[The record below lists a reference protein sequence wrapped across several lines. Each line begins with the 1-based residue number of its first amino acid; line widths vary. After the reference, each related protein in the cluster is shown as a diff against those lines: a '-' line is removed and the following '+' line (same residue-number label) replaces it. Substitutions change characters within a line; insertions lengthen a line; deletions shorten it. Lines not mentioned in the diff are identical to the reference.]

1 MTMEDNHDE
10 DCAENC
16 SGSCDAGHSPDAR
29 VGSIHYFY
37 HLVGAGIIR
46 VTLRTVVSDRVLYRL
61 LAEWNRVYGSRVS
74 GKPYWIACNRHPS
87 AEPSGSSHWF
97 LRGPGLLKI
106 TCLRRFVCIT
116 DRRFSYLWRYVWQQP
131 GSSRCT
137 SIRGKP

>member
-1 MTMEDNHDE
+1 MKTALRIALAPVMLAIRLMLGLAAFITSITSSVLGLSVSLFGLLSVIEFFIGYWQNGI
-10 DCAENC
+10 AFMVL
-16 SGSCDAGHSPDAR
+16 AFLVSP
-29 VGSIHYFY
+29 
-37 HLVGAGIIR
+37 
-46 VTLRTVVSDRVLYRL
+46 
-61 LAEWNRVYGSRVS
+61 
-74 GKPYWIACNRHPS
+74 IACNRHPS

>member
-1 MTMEDNHDE
+1 MMKTALKIALAPVML
-10 DCAENC
+10 AIRLML
-16 SGSCDAGHSPDAR
+16 G
-29 VGSIHYFY
+29 
-37 HLVGAGIIR
+37 LV
-46 VTLRTVVSDRVLYRL
+46 
-61 LAEWNRVYGSRVS
+61 
-74 GKPYWIACNRHPS
+74 

-106 TCLRRFVCIT
+106 TCLQRFVCIT

>member
-74 GKPYWIACNRHPS
+74 GKPHWIACNRHPS

-97 LRGPGLLKI
+97 L
-106 TCLRRFVCIT
+106 
-116 DRRFSYLWRYVWQQP
+116 
-131 GSSRCT
+131 
-137 SIRGKP
+137 